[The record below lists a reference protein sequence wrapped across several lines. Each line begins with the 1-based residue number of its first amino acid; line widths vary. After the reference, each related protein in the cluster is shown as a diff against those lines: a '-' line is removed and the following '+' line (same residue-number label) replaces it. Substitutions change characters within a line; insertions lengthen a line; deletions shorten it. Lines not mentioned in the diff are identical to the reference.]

1 MSRFDHDPEAVLSI
15 EERAA
20 MVDGPGRSA
29 AWRASSTVKPLSR
42 AEQAQLLEQ
51 RWQTFKANCNDAGR
65 KRMQWVEDAH
75 RCANLAT
82 EQTRETLPIDAPSWY
97 ATVQSMVQD
106 SGVSPLVAIEWMRKL
121 DERAEQ
127 HANLEA
133 IHSHRVAP
141 TPTTVPQAAID
152 AVAGLLGR
160 LPATQAMVASGLPRA
175 TFWRYAKRAR
185 STAPAMILG

>member
-1 MSRFDHDPEAVLSI
+1 MSRFDNQEMSI

-20 MVDGPGRSA
+20 MLDTRSE
-29 AWRASSTVKPLSR
+29 AWRAATPKLSKAD
-42 AEQAQLLEQ
+42 AERLLEQ
-51 RWQTFKANCNDAGR
+51 RWQTFKANCNEAGR
-65 KRMQWVEDAH
+65 KRMQWVEDAP
-75 RCANLAT
+75 RCANHAT
-82 EQTRETLPIDAPSWY
+82 DATAGLPIDAPSWY
-97 ATVQSMVQD
+97 STVQSMVQD